1 MESDQELRQEVNKLR
16 KENIELNNEKVKL
29 SNAFSKMKD
38 SIKKDMEV
46 TEELRSQMKTKL
58 EQVEKQFM
66 DRIHVENI
74 MEDQLRKKIVE
85 LEYKLKKKQ
94 DEVLDLERENTRLE
108 EEIKTKNQ
116 CSSNDVLN
124 QIPRDFGY
132 LYWMCWELL
141 QDTTL
146 WISNK
151 IKYFSLIFFEKLE

>member
-108 EEIKTKNQ
+108 EEIKTR
-116 CSSNDVLN
+116 SV
-124 QIPRDFGY
+124 
-132 LYWMCWELL
+132 
-141 QDTTL
+141 
-146 WISNK
+146 
-151 IKYFSLIFFEKLE
+151 